1 MTMLYSYSLK
11 SYAFHMTLQETI
23 LEASR
28 LVMNS
33 ADSVMKLIFVLPKI

>member
-23 LEASR
+23 SR
-28 LVMNS
+28 SFEISDEFGWFSNEVN
-33 ADSVMKLIFVLPKI
+33 FCFT